1 VAVPALNTS
10 RLSEAQVQIARLI
23 EREFAAA
30 GFSPY
35 VAAAAVANA
44 YAESRFN
51 PAAVGDKGASVG
63 LFQLHE
69 RGAGAGMS
77 VEARKDP
84 TTNTRRIIET
94 ARRSGPFMALAASST
109 SVGDLAAAF
118 STYVERPAD
127 RLGAE
132 TARRGYVAYLY
143 TLADAVSLPS
153 IPALATVPS
162 LTTAGRSTDRWL
174 PALGIALAS
183 IVIAVYIRRRR
194 AQGTIVA

>member
-1 VAVPALNTS
+1 VAVPSLVTS
-10 RLSEAQVQIARLI
+10 RLSSAQVEIARMI

-44 YAESRFN
+44 YAESRLN

-77 VEARKDP
+77 VEQRQDP
-84 TTNTRRIIET
+84 VVNTRRIIET
-94 ARRSGPFMALAASST
+94 ARRSGPFMALATTST

-118 STYVERPAD
+118 STHVERPRD
-127 RLGAE
+127 TLGAE

-143 TLADAVSLPS
+143 TLADALPTL
-153 IPALATVPS
+153 PVVLAPS
-162 LTTAGRSTDRWL
+162 LSTAGRSTDRWL
-174 PALGIALAS
+174 PAAGIALAS
-183 IVIAVYIRRRR
+183 IVIALWIRRRR
-194 AQGTIVA
+194 AQGTIIA

>member
-1 VAVPALNTS
+1 VAVPVLVTS
-10 RLSEAQVQIARLI
+10 RLSSAQVEIARMI

-44 YAESRFN
+44 YAESRLN

-94 ARRSGPFMALAASST
+94 ARRSGPFMALATTST
-109 SVGDLAAAF
+109 SVGDLAASF
-118 STYVERPAD
+118 STHVERPAD

-143 TLADAVSLPS
+143 TLADALPS
-153 IPALATVPS
+153 ALPVVVPAS
-162 LTTAGRSTDRWL
+162 LSTAGRSTDRWL
-174 PALGIALAS
+174 PAVGIALAS
-183 IVIAVYIRRRR
+183 LLIAIYIRRRR
-194 AQGTIVA
+194 SQGTIIA

>member
-1 VAVPALNTS
+1 MAVPVLVTS
-10 RLSEAQVQIARLI
+10 RLSSAQVEIVRLI
-23 EREFAAA
+23 EREFASA

-51 PAAVGDKGASVG
+51 PAAIGDGGASVG

-69 RGAGAGMS
+69 RGVGAGMS
-77 VEARKDP
+77 VAQRQDP
-84 TTNTRRIIET
+84 VVNTRRIIDA
-94 ARRSGPFMALAASST
+94 ARRSSAFMSLAASST

-143 TLADAVSLPS
+143 TFVDAFPSLPA
-153 IPALATVPS
+153 PLAS
-162 LTTAGRSTDRWL
+162 AGRSTDRWL
-174 PALGIALAS
+174 PAVGIALAS
-183 IVIAVYIRRRR
+183 IVIALWIRRKRS
-194 AQGTIVA
+194 QGMIVA